1 MRLRMGRADRWD
13 TMKRAPDRAY
23 VVNIECR
30 HNRKEARMLYA
41 GLDYHLRTSS
51 LCILNEDGKVVKQQT
66 IRGRMDEVAE
76 ELAKV
81 DQPLEVVFEATGGYG
96 PLHEKLS
103 KVARRVVM
111 AHPAALALIWK
122 SKRKNDRVDA
132 QKLAKMLYLDAVPPA
147 HVPSGATRQ
156 WRRLIELRRSLV
168 RRGAALKNQVHA
180 LLRTSG
186 IASPASAQLFTRQG
200 IAWLVQQDLD
210 EASTLERAV
219 LIEQMRGVKDQ
230 LKAVEKALA
239 KISGA
244 EPRVTLL
251 RTIPGVGR
259 RTAEAFVAYVDRI
272 DRFSRSGKVGSYFGL
287 VPCED
292 SSAGRE
298 RLGHITKQG
307 PPAMRQLLVEA
318 AWMGV
323 RKSPTLRRRFEQMCH
338 DDRDRRKIAI
348 VAMARHLSEVMAAM
362 LRDNQPWR
370 EDAAA

>member
-1 MRLRMGRADRWD
+1 
-13 TMKRAPDRAY
+13 
-23 VVNIECR
+23 
-30 HNRKEARMLYA
+30 MLYA

-66 IRGRMDEVAE
+66 IRGRIDDVAA

-81 DQPLEVVFEATGGYG
+81 GQPLEVVFEATGGYG
-96 PLHEKLS
+96 PLHEKHS

-111 AHPAALALIWK
+111 AHPAGLALIWK

-132 QKLAKMLYLDAVPPA
+132 QKLAKMLYLDAVPAA
-147 HVPSGATRQ
+147 HVPAAATRQ

-168 RRGAALKNQVHA
+168 RRRAALKNQTHA

-186 IASPASAQLFTRQG
+186 IAAPASLFSG
-200 IAWLVQQDLD
+200 KGMAWLMRQELD
-210 EASTLERAV
+210 EASSLERAV
-219 LIEQMRGVKDQ
+219 LLEQMRGVKDQ

-239 KISGA
+239 RTARA

-251 RTIPGVGR
+251 MTVPGVGR

-272 DRFSRSGKVGSYFGL
+272 DRFGRSGKVGSYFGL

-292 SSAGRE
+292 SSAGKE

-318 AWMGV
+318 AWMGI
-323 RKSPTLRRRFEQMCH
+323 RKSRTLRRRFEQMCH
-338 DDRDRRKIAI
+338 DDDDRRKIAI
-348 VAMARHLSEVMAAM
+348 VGLARHLSQVMAAM
-362 LRDNQPWR
+362 LRDDRPWR
-370 EDAAA
+370 EETSSAA

>member
-1 MRLRMGRADRWD
+1 
-13 TMKRAPDRAY
+13 
-23 VVNIECR
+23 
-30 HNRKEARMLYA
+30 MLYA

-51 LCILNEDGKVVKQQT
+51 LCILNEDGKIVKQQT
-66 IRGRMDEVAE
+66 IRGPMDEVAA
-76 ELAKV
+76 ELARLEE
-81 DQPLEVVFEATGGYG
+81 PLEVVFEASGGYG
-96 PLHEKLS
+96 PLHERLGR
-103 KVARRVVM
+103 VARRVVM

-132 QKLAKMLYLDAVPPA
+132 QKLAKLLYLDAVPAA
-147 HVPSGATRQ
+147 HVPAAATRQ

-168 RRGAALKNQVHA
+168 RRRAALKNQIHA
-180 LLRTSG
+180 LLRSSG
-186 IASPASAQLFTRQG
+186 IAGPASFSLFSLKG
-200 IAWLVQQDLD
+200 MAWLMQQQLD
-210 EASTLERAV
+210 EASSLERAV

-230 LKAVEKALA
+230 IKAVERALA
-239 KISGA
+239 KTARG

-251 RTIPGVGR
+251 MTIPGVGR

-272 DRFSRSGKVGSYFGL
+272 ERFGRSGKVGSYFGL

-318 AWMGV
+318 AWIGI

-338 DDRDRRKIAI
+338 EDHDRRKIAI
-348 VAMARHLSEVMAAM
+348 VGLARHLSQVMAAM
-362 LRDNQPWR
+362 LRDGRPWC
-370 EDAAA
+370 EETTTPATTPGA